1 MELFSGLRI
10 DGGCCVCNFQKVVTP
25 DVISRPLLL
34 SAAAQETAGL
44 LPRCNS
50 LTHTHCPALSI
61 HSRRQ
66 IMPDRSSPSSA
77 GIAVLSGQSAEQ
89 PEKRR
94 AVRRIQLVATA
105 EVTARDTETK
115 LSARMSEIGLGGC
128 YVDTLSPFPT
138 GTLLHVRII
147 RDGGA
152 FECEAKVVY
161 VHEGFGM
168 GIAFTNMA
176 LDQRRVLENWI
187 ADLITQFK

>member
-1 MELFSGLRI
+1 
-10 DGGCCVCNFQKVVTP
+10 
-25 DVISRPLLL
+25 
-34 SAAAQETAGL
+34 
-44 LPRCNS
+44 
-50 LTHTHCPALSI
+50 
-61 HSRRQ
+61 
-66 IMPDRSSPSSA
+66 MPDRSSPSSA

>member
-1 MELFSGLRI
+1 M
-10 DGGCCVCNFQKVVTP
+10 
-25 DVISRPLLL
+25 
-34 SAAAQETAGL
+34 
-44 LPRCNS
+44 
-50 LTHTHCPALSI
+50 
-61 HSRRQ
+61 
-66 IMPDRSSPSSA
+66 MPDQTSPSSA
-77 GIAVLSGQSAEQ
+77 GSAVLSAGSSTP

-115 LSARMSEIGLGGC
+115 LSARMSELGLGGC

-138 GTLLHVRII
+138 GTLLHLRII

-187 ADLITQFK
+187 ADLLMKQK

>member
-1 MELFSGLRI
+1 MELFSWFRA
-10 DGGCCVCNFQKVVTP
+10 DGSRRVCDIQEVVTP
-25 DVISRPLLL
+25 IVDPPSPLL
-34 SAAAQETAGL
+34 SAAAQKTTGL
-44 LPRCNS
+44 LSPFNS
-50 LTHTHCPALSI
+50 VTHTDCPVLSI

-66 IMPDRSSPSSA
+66 MMPDQTSPSSA
-77 GIAVLSGQSAEQ
+77 GSAVLSAGSSTP

-115 LSARMSEIGLGGC
+115 LSARMSELGLGGC

-138 GTLLHVRII
+138 GTLLHLRII

-176 LDQRRVLENWI
+176 LDQRRMLENWI
-187 ADLITQFK
+187 ADLLMKQK

>member
-1 MELFSGLRI
+1 M
-10 DGGCCVCNFQKVVTP
+10 
-25 DVISRPLLL
+25 
-34 SAAAQETAGL
+34 
-44 LPRCNS
+44 
-50 LTHTHCPALSI
+50 
-61 HSRRQ
+61 
-66 IMPDRSSPSSA
+66 MPDQSSPSSA
-77 GIAVLSGQSAEQ
+77 GSALLTGQSAASHQ
-89 PEKRR
+89 TKR

-115 LSARMSEIGLGGC
+115 LSARMSELGLGGC

-176 LDQRRVLENWI
+176 LDQRRMLENWI
-187 ADLITQFK
+187 ADLLMQQK

>member
-1 MELFSGLRI
+1 
-10 DGGCCVCNFQKVVTP
+10 
-25 DVISRPLLL
+25 
-34 SAAAQETAGL
+34 
-44 LPRCNS
+44 
-50 LTHTHCPALSI
+50 
-61 HSRRQ
+61 
-66 IMPDRSSPSSA
+66 MPDQTSPSSA
-77 GIAVLSGQSAEQ
+77 GSAVLSAGSSTP

-115 LSARMSEIGLGGC
+115 LSARMSELGLGGC

-138 GTLLHVRII
+138 GTLLHLRII

-176 LDQRRVLENWI
+176 LDQRRMLENWI
-187 ADLITQFK
+187 ADLLMRQK